1 MCSQDL
7 EKTHGQH
14 THILEGVVWEWH
26 WDGPTLH
33 LATAGGPITHT
44 WDSPPSHRHSHCA
57 SCKTL
62 LWNRTQG
69 PSHHL
74 TQLMGKGKETSFC
87 RESLMKSPKSDAL
100 PKAARPL
107 HPGSPRSHKA
117 ELQSWGSAANPE
129 RGCHQSHRP
138 TLEGAVT
145 IQGCPLRAVVGPAWA
160 PALQNWTLSRGR
172 EHPVVAVPC
181 HQVPLPKHLH
191 HTCCSSVNI
200 LQESPGQR
208 KELGALPGIPH
219 GARARSRACPR
230 PQAAHTPPLAP
241 GVC

>member
-1 MCSQDL
+1 MGPLYIWPQLAAPS
-7 EKTHGQH
+7 
-14 THILEGVVWEWH
+14 
-26 WDGPTLH
+26 PTLGI
-33 LATAGGPITHT
+33 LPLPIGTATVLHVKLCSGTEPKAPVII
-44 WDSPPSHRHSHCA
+44 SPS
-57 SCKTL
+57 
-62 LWNRTQG
+62 LWE
-69 PSHHL
+69 
-74 TQLMGKGKETSFC
+74 KGRKHSFC

-200 LQESPGQR
+200 LQESPGHR

-219 GARARSRACPR
+219 GSRARSRACPR